1 MGQGTTLMNDE
12 KSRVQFINSVK
23 DKALEFLMAYLPT
36 AKVPPVEG
44 EKDGVEYTLSN
55 IDLSG
60 FKVQSKDVEV
70 AINEQDG
77 LSIWAINISCVMS
90 GLEFTYKKN
99 TFPKLSG
106 NGKAEAIASGVK
118 FHIRLDLELPERYK
132 KLVSPLSSKSPS
144 PTAAAS
150 SASAS
155 PALSN
160 TPTAASSTPATPSKK
175 VLIGS
180 NLSKQIATNAAS
192 TPANNAAGKP
202 PLSVNTAQQK
212 AAAAAQQ
219 QQQQQ
224 QQGKLF
230 TFPKSNSSTAV
241 AGSTNP
247 LSPNQAPSP
256 RSAYTPGG
264 TPVPQE
270 NVIRQQKAVARA
282 VASDTPRLI
291 LSKTKVVLS
300 QFQLKLL
307 AGDMKW
313 LLNFL
318 LKVFDDTVKQYIQD
332 QLNAVIDEQSSKLL
346 ATLNELSVDYLPL
359 LEKILGKAERVVIKK
374 TGKKTLMGAITGA
387 EEEDGEAGKE
397 EAAATAADGKDAK
410 TATPAVNGADKKPVV

>member
-1 MGQGTTLMNDE
+1 MGQKLLQQGTQYLASGSLSPSAIMGQGASIMSDD
-12 KSRVQFINSVK
+12 KARQQFINSVK

-36 AKVPPVEG
+36 AKVPPIEG

-106 NGKAEAIASGVK
+106 AGKAEALASGVK

-132 KLVSPLSSKSPS
+132 KLVSPLSSRTPS
-144 PTAAAS
+144 PTATSTS

-155 PALSN
+155 PV
-160 TPTAASSTPATPSKK
+160 ASSTPAAPATPSKK
-175 VLIGS
+175 IMIGS
-180 NLSKQIATNAAS
+180 NLSKQIATNSAA
-192 TPANNAAGKP
+192 PAAAAGKP

-212 AAAAAQQ
+212 AAAA
-219 QQQQQ
+219 QQQ
-224 QQGKLF
+224 QQGGKMF
-230 TFPKSNSSTAV
+230 SFPKSSSSTSV
-241 AGSTNP
+241 ASATAPTNNP

-270 NVIRQQKAVARA
+270 NVVRQQKAVARA

-291 LSKTKVVLS
+291 LTKTKVVLS

-313 LLNFL
+313 
-318 LKVFDDTVKQYIQD
+318 
-332 QLNAVIDEQSSKLL
+332 
-346 ATLNELSVDYLPL
+346 
-359 LEKILGKAERVVIKK
+359 
-374 TGKKTLMGAITGA
+374 
-387 EEEDGEAGKE
+387 
-397 EAAATAADGKDAK
+397 
-410 TATPAVNGADKKPVV
+410 